1 MKKRIL
7 YLIAFI
13 ILVGIEVLIGKF
25 AHGFVR
31 GYVGDM
37 LVVMVIYTFIRIII
51 PEKFPWLSAA
61 VFLFAVFVEI
71 MQGINIV
78 DKLNITNENVRI
90 AIGTKFDLS
99 DILCYAVGFMVT
111 EVYEILI
118 RKFAKRREGK

>member
-37 LVVMVIYTFIRIII
+37 LVVVVIYTFIRIII
-51 PEKFPWLSAA
+51 PEKFPWLSVS

-71 MQGINIV
+71 MQGISIV
-78 DKLNITNENVRI
+78 DRLGITNENIRV
-90 AIGTKFDLS
+90 AIGTKFDLP
-99 DILCYAVGFMVT
+99 DILCYAVGCTAT
-111 EVYEILI
+111 EVYEILM
-118 RKFAKRREGK
+118 RKFAKRREEK